1 MTFSLKRLF
10 RAPLASA
17 LKRTSIPSSLL
28 GPPKGVHFDTFKVIK
43 KGVGKH
49 WAAKVYQI
57 KASCLFTQNPSA
69 TCLSM
74 NQVRSFHV
82 PHTVERPQTWVARI
96 PGCRVYGKSVT
107 VISPDDYVLN
117 DISLE
122 WGKSLGNQSVFTKV
136 FLPRLKKIH
145 EPCLLVAS
153 TSSDNY
159 YHWLFDVLP
168 RLDLIQ
174 KSPLRKALTY
184 PWLLQKSLTR
194 FQAESLGLFNFHP
207 TRLYLLQKGYHRFF
221 SDLTVPSMPAATGNP
236 GVEVVA
242 FLRKALQRSSS
253 RKKYPRRILVSRS
266 DSNHRKI
273 INEEE
278 LYKELKPLGFSKVSL
293 TELSFQEQIDIF
305 SHAEVIMG
313 IHGAGLSN
321 IVFSNPGTKLIEI
334 FPSSYVNS
342 CFRVVAL
349 HCKMKYFYL
358 VSERLVRDKNSTLDS
373 VLLSKDEIAKLVSS
387 V

>member
-1 MTFSLKRLF
+1 MTFSFKRLF

-17 LKRTSIPSSLL
+17 LKRTSIPSTLL
-28 GPPKGVHFDTFKVIK
+28 GPPKGVHFDTFKVLK

-49 WAAKVYQI
+49 WGGKVYQI
-57 KASCLFTQNPSA
+57 KASRLFTQKPSA
-69 TCLSM
+69 TCLSK
-74 NQVRSFHV
+74 NQHRSFHI

-117 DISLE
+117 DVSLE
-122 WGKSLGNQSVFTKV
+122 WGKSQGNQSVFTNV
-136 FLPRLKKIH
+136 FLPRVKKVH

-168 RLDLIQ
+168 RLHLIQ
-174 KSPLRKALTY
+174 QSPLRKALSC
-184 PWLLQKSLTR
+184 PWVLQKSLNR
-194 FQAESLGLFNFHP
+194 FQVESLDTFGFYP
-207 TRLYLLQKGYHRFF
+207 TRLYLLQNAYHRFF
-221 SDLTVPSMPAATGNP
+221 TDLTVPSLPAATGNP
-236 GVEVVA
+236 GTEVIT
-242 FLRKALQRSSS
+242 FLRKALKRVSSK
-253 RKKYPRRILVSRS
+253 KKYPLRILVSRS
-266 DSNHRKI
+266 DSGHRRI
-273 INEEE
+273 INEDE
-278 LYKELKPLGFSKVSL
+278 LYKELKPLGFSRVSL
-293 TELSFQEQIDIF
+293 TGMTFQEQIDIF

-358 VSERLVRDKNSTLDS
+358 VSENLVRVKKSILDS
-373 VLLSKDEIAKLVSS
+373 IMLSKDEIKRLVSS